1 MIKVKDLREEFNAE
15 LDIQARKEFEIQFS
29 KGDDISINI
38 IQRKCRVGWNASS
51 RLLTYLIKEK
61 KIAKNNHF
69 YIVL

>member
-1 MIKVKDLREEFNAE
+1 MP
-15 LDIQARKEFEIQFS
+15 
-29 KGDDISINI
+29 INI

-61 KIAKNNHF
+61 KIAKNNHI